1 MLPAVVAVL
10 IAVVVVPVVVRVN
23 NVSSGLYPS
32 LNCRIKTTI
41 GTSRGPRDDFAVHL
55 AGLHMV

>member
-1 MLPAVVAVL
+1 MVAVL
-10 IAVVVVPVVVRVN
+10 IAAVGVQVVVRVN
-23 NVSSGLYPS
+23 KVSNGLYPS

-55 AGLHMV
+55 AGMHMV